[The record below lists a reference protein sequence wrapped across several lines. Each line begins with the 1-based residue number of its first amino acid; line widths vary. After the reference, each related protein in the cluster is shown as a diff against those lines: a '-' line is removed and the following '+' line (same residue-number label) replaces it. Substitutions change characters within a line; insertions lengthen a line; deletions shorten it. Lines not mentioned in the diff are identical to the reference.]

1 MDLSD
6 NKTPFGLLTP
16 EEQEHLRN
24 WPHGVQMYR
33 GQIGWIDSDR
43 IAWAYFSTN
52 TYRTKPAPKPLTR
65 VEWIN
70 DYGDF
75 GIGVWLGVWHDS
87 RESADDGALAEGRI
101 GVIRREWAVGQPP
114 KYFTEEL

>member
-33 GQIGWIDSDR
+33 GQIGWIDSGR
-43 IAWAYFSTN
+43 IAWAYSSTN
-52 TYRTKPAPKPLTR
+52 TYRTKPAPKPVTR
-65 VEWIN
+65 VDRRSTTVVDRLRKLE
-70 DYGDF
+70 
-75 GIGVWLGVWHDS
+75 GVM
-87 RESADDGALAEGRI
+87 EE
-101 GVIRREWAVGQPP
+101 P
-114 KYFTEEL
+114 KNKPNPWTDV

>member
-33 GQIGWIDSDR
+33 GQIGWIDSGR
-43 IAWAYFSTN
+43 IAWAYSSTN
-52 TYRTKPAPKPLTR
+52 TYRTRVLQIDPEVNSKSTTVVDRLRKLEGVMEEPKNKPNPWTD
-65 VEWIN
+65 V
-70 DYGDF
+70 
-75 GIGVWLGVWHDS
+75 
-87 RESADDGALAEGRI
+87 
-101 GVIRREWAVGQPP
+101 
-114 KYFTEEL
+114 